1 MRVNKE
7 GLMAE
12 LPPHPKDDVAAAILR
27 AQGDLEHALA
37 QLARL
42 PAFDPMAIG
51 LATHALTNYLT
62 VMHAGV
68 QLLQQAWQAR
78 DEPRILALL
87 QNVEHATNLMQNAV
101 AQLRGVTMVGPR
113 TLVRRPVDVA
123 LFVQRVCDYY
133 QPLAARKELRL
144 FCEVAGEPRMLETDP
159 VALAAVLD
167 NLLSNAVKFSPPGRR
182 IWLTADCQDD
192 RVRWQM
198 RDEGPGLSAEE
209 QARLF
214 QAGVRLSPQPTA
226 GEPSSGYGLAVAKQ
240 LMDQLGGSIE
250 YESQPGPGATF
261 VVSLPN

>member
-1 MRVNKE
+1 
-7 GLMAE
+7 MAE
-12 LPPHPKDDVAAAILR
+12 LPHHPKDDVAAAILR

-37 QLARL
+37 HLARL

-68 QLLQQAWQAR
+68 QLLQQAWQER
-78 DEPRILALL
+78 DEARVLTLL

-101 AQLRGVTMVGPR
+101 AQLRGVTTVGPG
-113 TLVRRPVDVA
+113 TLVRRPVEVA
-123 LFVQRVCDYY
+123 LFVRRVCDYY

-144 FCEVAGEPRMLETDP
+144 FCEVGGELRTLETDP

-167 NLLSNAVKFSPPGRR
+167 NLLSNAVKFSPPGRC
-182 IWLTADCQDD
+182 IWLTVERQADH
-192 RVRWQM
+192 VLWQV

-214 QAGVRLSPQPTA
+214 QAGVQLSPQPTA

-240 LMDQLGGSIE
+240 LTDQLGGTIGC
-250 YESQPGPGATF
+250 ESQPGQGATF
-261 VVSLPN
+261 VVSLPG

>member
-1 MRVNKE
+1 MVD
-7 GLMAE
+7 

-37 QLARL
+37 HLARL

-68 QLLQQAWQAR
+68 QLLHQTLETR
-78 DEPRILALL
+78 DEARMRALL
-87 QNVEHATNLMQNAV
+87 QNVEHATNLMENAV
-101 AQLRGVTMVGPR
+101 AQLRGVTTVGLG
-113 TLVRRPVDVA
+113 TLVRHPVDVT

-133 QPLAARKELRL
+133 QPLAARKNLRL
-144 FCEVAGEPRMLETDP
+144 FWELTGEPRQLETDA

-167 NLLSNAVKFSPPGRR
+167 NLLSNAVKFSPPGRS
-182 IWLTADCQDD
+182 IWLTVECQAD
-192 RVRWQM
+192 RVLWKV
-198 RDEGPGLSAEE
+198 RDEGPGLNAEE
-209 QARLF
+209 QTELF

-240 LMDQLGGSIE
+240 LIDQLGGTIE
-250 YESQPGPGATF
+250 YESQPGRGATF
-261 VVSLPN
+261 VVSLPR